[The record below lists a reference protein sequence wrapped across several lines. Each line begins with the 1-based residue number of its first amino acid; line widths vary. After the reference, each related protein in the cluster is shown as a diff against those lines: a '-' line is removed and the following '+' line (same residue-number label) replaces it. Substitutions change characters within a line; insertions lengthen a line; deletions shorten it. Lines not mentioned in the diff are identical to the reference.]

1 MEWERPRFPPP
12 RLHAPCPAR
21 GACWLQSVTYTDTS
35 RSPRVQNR
43 HQHQPWC
50 CSFYGFGQT
59 YTPLQYHR
67 VASVPRQSSALHQ
80 FILPRALPATV
91 RSLSPWLCR
100 FQKAMGLE
108 LYCTQPL
115 SVGLFH
121 PSLSP
126 VDLFLI
132 SPVSRL
138 QMRTPRHS
146 ELRRPVQCRTDGKWQ
161 SSDSSPGLPAPG
173 DAPGSRAHCGHPG
186 TNHAPP
192 KPVLEARPRASR
204 PPSGEGESGPSSH
217 LGPEARS
224 PVPGHWAGRQRQ
236 QAQASLHSPWP
247 QSSTP

>member
-1 MEWERPRFPPP
+1 MALDKHTHRCSITESLPCLGNPLRSTSSSSPEPCRP
-12 RLHAPCPAR
+12 LSAHYLR
-21 GACWLQSVTYTDTS
+21 GSAVS
-35 RSPRVQNR
+35 RR
-43 HQHQPWC
+43 PWGWNC
-50 CSFYGFGQT
+50 T
-59 YTPLQYHR
+59 
-67 VASVPRQSSALHQ
+67 A
-80 FILPRALPATV
+80 
-91 RSLSPWLCR
+91 RSLSPWASSTL
-100 FQKAMGLE
+100 
-108 LYCTQPL
+108 P
-115 SVGLFH
+115 
-121 PSLSP
+121 LSP